1 MIAFVYDALFGY
13 IKSFFFDVICSYLK
27 GRGEP
32 VRAYNGFVVLRR
44 LRVRHLEYW
53 HPN

>member
-13 IKSFFFDVICSYLK
+13 VKSFFFDVICTYLK
-27 GRGEP
+27 RRGEP
-32 VRAYNGFVVLRR
+32 VRACDGFAWFRR
-44 LRVRHLEYW
+44 WRVRHLEYW